1 MTVRGALSRV
11 PQSPSR
17 ADLMITNRSTPV
29 YRTRAMLHAW
39 ALLLVLPLASLRAQ
53 GTDASIRGQLSD
65 SSGAPVANATVE
77 IRNLTSGFLS
87 QARSSDRGRYSA
99 TQLPLGGP
107 YRIIVRAVG
116 YRAASRDGVTLN
128 IGSVVSVDFRLMA
141 STVQLQEVTVSAEPT
156 RVIERNGAVT
166 RIGEQQVKELPN
178 QNRRFQDLTKLSP
191 LAGNGTS
198 LGGARPMST
207 DVRIDGVGAQMNN
220 TGQTFAGPLTMT
232 VEAIREFEI
241 VTNEY
246 DVSKGRQGGGLIN
259 AVTKS
264 GSNKFNGSLFSYYR
278 DKQLTAADLRGVP
291 AQNFTVR
298 QQGVTFSGPIL
309 KDKLSF
315 FTVYDRTDQSLPLE
329 ITNLRGPSDE
339 IELGLSRDSLSRM
352 TSILARKYGLDTT
365 QPQLGVF
372 SRKPLSQAFFGRVDW
387 QVSPQH
393 RLTLRNNTTLYED
406 PEEIGPDQALH
417 YAESRGGAKVNSY
430 GSLLSL
436 RSTFKSNLVNEFKLQ
451 ALRFTRERIARNELP
466 RGFVRIASKLPDN
479 SSRTVNVQFG
489 GNRLAP
495 ERYNERQFQ
504 LANTLYWN
512 RGSQT
517 ITLGTDNIIT
527 KIARYLPVEQ
537 RGLFEFDNLA
547 QLDAQTPARYSR
559 QVPLKAGGTSAD
571 FTVADLSL
579 FAQSEWALGRT
590 LTASIGARV
599 DGVTFLTGAAYNPLV
614 EQRLGVRTDVK
625 PNNWMLSPR
634 AQATWDIA
642 GNGQHVVR
650 VGAGRFSSQP
660 PYNVQV
666 NHILQSGLEAVDII
680 QVGAQAPR
688 ADFPSYRR
696 DLATVPGIPAGVSPS
711 SIPAYVNYFGK
722 DFRVPTTWKMSAGYE
737 YRVWRAQLGVFG
749 YWARTVDNFQYF
761 DRNMVKDPYFTI
773 EGGRGVFVPPA
784 LINSAGRT
792 NNADTRVFTD
802 LGRVLELVGDSRLEQ
817 RSIVFQGLL
826 TLPRRSSLTMS
837 YTRNNTQD
845 NSSFNCCVA
854 LTSTF
859 SPNTGDPRRLA
870 DSWGPSDANFR
881 DKIVAA
887 FLLPPVWGFR
897 VTGSFVGL
905 SGQPFSLVINGD
917 VNGDGTATNDL
928 AFVFD
933 PNDPSTPADIAA
945 SMRKVLANPANRA
958 LDVIRNNL
966 GRIAPRNV
974 GRSPFRGQTDL
985 RIARDIN
992 TINGQ
997 AVELTVDF
1005 FNVENLLNRK
1015 WGGQYSLGSAQ
1026 QLVAVSGFNQATRK
1040 YTYRVNENVGTA
1052 VKSGSAYQ
1060 IQVGAR
1066 YRF

>member
-1 MTVRGALSRV
+1 ML
-11 PQSPSR
+11 
-17 ADLMITNRSTPV
+17 TNRLYPAS
-29 YRTRAMLHAW
+29 RTRAMLHLA
-39 ALLLVLPLASLRAQ
+39 ALLLSFPVWSLRAQ
-53 GTDASIRGQLSD
+53 GTDASIRGQVND
-65 SSGAPVANATVE
+65 SAGTPVASATLE
-77 IRNLTSGFLS
+77 IRNMASGFIS
-87 QARSSDRGRYSA
+87 QVRSSERGRYSA

-107 YRIIVRAVG
+107 YRITVRAVG
-116 YRAASRDGVTLN
+116 FRSTSRESVILN

-156 RVIERNGAVT
+156 RVIERNGAAT
-166 RIGEQQVKELPN
+166 RIGEQQVRELPN

-198 LGGARPMST
+198 LGGARAMST

-220 TGQTFAGPLTMT
+220 SGQTFAGPLTMT

-264 GSNKFNGSLFSYYR
+264 GSNTFNGSLFSYYR
-278 DKQLTAADLRGVP
+278 DKQLTTADLRGVP

-298 QQGVTFSGPIL
+298 QQGVSVGGPII
-309 KDKLSF
+309 KDKVSF

-329 ITNLRGPSDE
+329 VTNVRGPSDE
-339 IELGLSRDSLSRM
+339 IELGISRDSLARM
-352 TSILARKYGLDTT
+352 TSILGRKYGLDTL
-365 QPQLGVF
+365 QPQFGVF

-387 QVSPQH
+387 QLSPQH

-406 PEEIGPDQALH
+406 PEEIGPDQTLH
-417 YAESRGGAKVNSY
+417 YAESRGGARINSY

-436 RSTFKSNLVNEFKLQ
+436 RSTFKPNLVNEFKLQ

-466 RGFVRIASKLPDN
+466 RGFVRIASRLPDN
-479 SSRTVNVQFG
+479 SNRTVTVQFG

-495 ERYNERQFQ
+495 ENYNERQFQ

-527 KIARYLPVEQ
+527 KIARYLPIEQ

-559 QVPLKAGGTSAD
+559 QVPLKVGGTTAD
-571 FTVADLSL
+571 FTVADMSL
-579 FAQSEWALGRT
+579 FAQSEWVFGRT
-590 LTASIGARV
+590 LTASAGVRLDGA
-599 DGVTFLTGAAYNPLV
+599 TFLTGAAYNPLV
-614 EQRLGVRTDVK
+614 DQRLGVRTDVK

-634 AQATWDIA
+634 AQALWDVR
-642 GNGQHVVR
+642 GDGRHVLR
-650 VGAGRFSSQP
+650 VGAGRFTSQP

-688 ADFPSYRR
+688 ADFAGYRR
-696 DLATVPGIPAGVSPS
+696 DLSTVPGIPAGVSPS

-722 DFRVPTTWKMSAGYE
+722 DFQVPTTWKVSGGYE
-737 YRVWRAQLGVFG
+737 YRVWRAQLGAFG
-749 YWARTVDNFQYF
+749 YWARTDDNFQYF
-761 DRNMVKDPYFTI
+761 DKNMVQDPSFTI
-773 EGGRGVFVPPA
+773 EGGRGVFVPPT
-784 LINSAGRT
+784 LITSLGRT
-792 NNADTRVFTD
+792 NNADTRVFKD

-817 RSIVFQGLL
+817 RSVVLQGAL
-826 TLPRRSSLTMS
+826 TLPRRSSISMS
-837 YTRNNTQD
+837 YTKNSTND

-870 DSWGPSDANFR
+870 DSWGPSDNSFR

-897 VTGSFVGL
+897 VTGSYVGL

-917 VNGDGTATNDL
+917 VNGDGTLNNDL

-933 PNDPSTPADIAA
+933 PDDPSTPADVAT
-945 SMRKVLANPANRA
+945 SMRRVLANPANRA
-958 LDVIRNNL
+958 ADLIRDNL
-966 GRIAPRNV
+966 GRIAPRNA

-985 RIARDIN
+985 RLARDIN

-997 AVELTVDF
+997 AVELTIDF
-1005 FNVENLLNRK
+1005 FNLDNLLNRK
-1015 WGGQYSLGSAQ
+1015 WGGQYNLGSSQ
-1026 QLVAVSGFNQATRK
+1026 QLVAVSGFNQASKK